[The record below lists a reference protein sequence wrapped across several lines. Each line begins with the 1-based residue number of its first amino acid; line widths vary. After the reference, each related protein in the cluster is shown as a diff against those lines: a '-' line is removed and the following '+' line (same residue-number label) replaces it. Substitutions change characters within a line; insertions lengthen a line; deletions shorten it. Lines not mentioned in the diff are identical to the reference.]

1 MHRLLA
7 PAASGLALALLAGCT
22 ASPATEPGAGRSQ
35 PTTVSRAL
43 AGSPG
48 GGTLSF
54 SADWRAPF
62 TGDHSQHHAVGCVR
76 DLVVLG
82 QRLSE
87 DLSVTGPGGADWRCA
102 AVVESVSWSGGG
114 PIGLAAYVS
123 TGSAQDVRAAAVT
136 GARDRTARF
145 GIQVLAWDDDQHAW
159 FEKMRTPASLEGSI
173 AGPPDAAV
181 AQAAEVPT
189 RVGPDVDAELF
200 SLYLEL
206 SPTPDRQTVT
216 VATGAGRTFTKVFQD

>member
-1 MHRLLA
+1 M
-7 PAASGLALALLAGCT
+7 
-22 ASPATEPGAGRSQ
+22 

-43 AGSPG
+43 AETS

-54 SADWRAPF
+54 VADWRAPF
-62 TGDHSQHHAVGCVR
+62 TGDHARHHTVGCVR

-82 QRLSE
+82 ERLRE
-87 DLSVTGPGGADWRCA
+87 DLVVTGPGGADWRCA

-123 TGSAQDVRAAAVT
+123 TGSAQAVRAAALT
-136 GARDRTARF
+136 GARDRTAGF
-145 GIQVLAWDDDQHAW
+145 GIQVLAWDDAQRTW
-159 FEKMRTPASLEGSI
+159 FDKMRTTTPLEGTI
-173 AGPPDAAV
+173 AGPPDEPV

-189 RVGPDVDAELF
+189 NLGPGLDEEVF
-200 SLYLEL
+200 SLYLEV

-216 VATGAGRTFTKVFQD
+216 VATGAGRTFTKVFEG

>member
-1 MHRLLA
+1 MPRIHA
-7 PAASGLALALLAGCT
+7 PITAGLALALLAGCT

-35 PTTVSRAL
+35 PTTVARAL
-43 AGSPG
+43 GGSP

-62 TGDHSQHHAVGCVR
+62 TGDHSSHHAVGCVR

-82 QRLSE
+82 QSLRE

-102 AVVESVSWSGGG
+102 ALVEAVSWSGGG

-123 TGSAQDVRAAAVT
+123 TGSAQAVRAAAVT
-136 GARDRTARF
+136 GARDRTARLAVE
-145 GIQVLAWDDDQHAW
+145 VLAWDDDQHAW
-159 FEKMRTPASLEGSI
+159 FERMRTPAPLEGTI

-189 RVGPDVDAELF
+189 RVGPGVDAELF

-216 VATGAGRTFTKVFQD
+216 VATGVRKTFTKVFQG